1 MKLYFEQI
9 EILAGARS
17 SERCDFAGYLVDITV

>member
-9 EILAGARS
+9 EILASIRS
-17 SERCDFAGYLVDITV
+17 SEHCDFAGYLVDITV